1 MHYKTIV
8 LEFIQQNPLLHS
20 KLRQSRTLLPT
31 AEQYA
36 NQLKELHEHWKL
48 RLSQSRPEASPVQ
61 LASEALE
68 LALAEVERSL
78 TSDPSLEDT

>member
-8 LEFIQQNPLLHS
+8 LELIQQNLPLRQ
-20 KLRQSRTLLPT
+20 KLRQSRTLLQ
-31 AEQYA
+31 AVERYA

-48 RLSQSRPEASPVQ
+48 RLSQSRPVANPIQ
-61 LASEALE
+61 IASEALE

-78 TSDPSLEDT
+78 TSDPSFGDT